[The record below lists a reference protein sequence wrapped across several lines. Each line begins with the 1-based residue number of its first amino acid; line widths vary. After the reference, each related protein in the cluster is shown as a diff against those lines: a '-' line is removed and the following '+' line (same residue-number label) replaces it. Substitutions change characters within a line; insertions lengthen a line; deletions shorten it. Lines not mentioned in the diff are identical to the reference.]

1 MAVPCPTAQRSEAG
15 GDSARGYFR
24 WRFPATL
31 RNAVKEG
38 GIPPGATSLKII
50 VVLQVA
56 VPTPVPVG
64 QACHTPQRSEG
75 EWDSARGY
83 LSKELQGH

>member
-1 MAVPCPTAQRSEAG
+1 MAVPCHTPQRSEG
-15 GDSARGYFR
+15 GWDSAR
-24 WRFPATL
+24 
-31 RNAVKEG
+31 
-38 GIPPGATSLKII
+38 ATSLKII

-64 QACHTPQRSEG
+64 QACHTPQRSEEG
-75 EWDSARGY
+75 WDSARGY